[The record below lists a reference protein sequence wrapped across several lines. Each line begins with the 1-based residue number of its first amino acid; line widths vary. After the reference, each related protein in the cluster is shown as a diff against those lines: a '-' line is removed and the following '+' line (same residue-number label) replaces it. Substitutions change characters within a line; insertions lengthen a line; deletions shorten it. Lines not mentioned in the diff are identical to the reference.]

1 MLCVVSGQ
9 SHNDVG
15 LAIGQI
21 AWRHAMLEA
30 LNAACIIA
38 QVAAIAFLIID
49 LVRRGDSQVL
59 LCMECEQCARVC
71 PVALKAGPDFAG
83 PRGIMA
89 AAKVGDPSMAID
101 HGALLCNG
109 CKACERVCP
118 RGLAPYL
125 EVTRWKS
132 MISRDTVSEKEG
144 PTQQGF

>member
-1 MLCVVSGQ
+1 MF
-9 SHNDVG
+9 
-15 LAIGQI
+15 
-21 AWRHAMLEA
+21 EA

-38 QVAAIAFLIID
+38 PIAAIAFLVID

-59 LCMECEQCARVC
+59 LCMECEQCSRAC
-71 PVALKAGPDFAG
+71 PAALKAGPDFAG

-89 AAKVGDPSMAID
+89 AAKVGDPSIAID

-125 EVTRWKS
+125 EVARWKAS
-132 MISRDTVSEKEG
+132 MISTGKVGEKWRGCRDVEFTTHCRMEG
-144 PTQQGF
+144 LFPSVPTIPFIDRDH

>member
-1 MLCVVSGQ
+1 
-9 SHNDVG
+9 
-15 LAIGQI
+15 
-21 AWRHAMLEA
+21 MLEA

-38 QVAAIAFLIID
+38 PVAVIAFLVID

-59 LCMECEQCARVC
+59 LCMECEQCARAC
-71 PVALKAGPDFAG
+71 PVALKAGPDFPG

-89 AAKVGDPSMAID
+89 AAKVGDPSIAID

-125 EVTRWKS
+125 EVARWKAS
-132 MISRDTVSEKEG
+132 MISTGKVGEKDGAAQKGFRMVSW
-144 PTQQGF
+144 